1 MYLCTR
7 KTKNALLEDPLA
19 QLVEHNTFNVGVLGS
34 SPKRITK
41 GALVRVSFFV
51 CLTLIAL
58 LFGFIP
64 IVLGQQ
70 KSHDLLM
77 VYGRKANFS
86 FLMVLI
92 KSGPNIRFHNLLFR
106 LLIFLIVINSKSN
119 RARWNKTK

>member
-41 GALVRVSFFV
+41 RALVRVSFFV

-92 KSGPNIRFHNLLFR
+92 KYVPNIRFHNLLFSTFN
-106 LLIFLIVINSKSN
+106 LFN
-119 RARWNKTK
+119 RNK

>member
-1 MYLCTR
+1 MILMVLDR
-7 KTKNALLEDPLA
+7 
-19 QLVEHNTFNVGVLGS
+19 NTFNVGVLGS

-41 GALVRVSFFV
+41 RALVRVSFFV

-77 VYGRKANFS
+77 VYGRKANLS
-86 FLMVLI
+86 PFL
-92 KSGPNIRFHNLLFR
+92 
-106 LLIFLIVINSKSN
+106 
-119 RARWNKTK
+119 